1 MVPIYADAVAYPVH
15 PILIIKRL
23 DHCRVSKRQMK
34 TLSKTMTGAKLA
46 EPHENRK
53 TSHEIV
59 GGDHLPFNNRVPFR

>member
-1 MVPIYADAVAYPVH
+1 
-15 PILIIKRL
+15 
-23 DHCRVSKRQMK
+23 
-34 TLSKTMTGAKLA
+34 MTGAKLA